1 MRLSHRVFDVF
12 MSVFELQGH
21 RAVVTG
27 ASAGIGAEVVRML
40 AAGGCDVAFCA
51 RSADAVDQ
59 LAAELEPLPGRVF
72 SFVADMA
79 DGADVARFCDDAE
92 QRLGPPDILV
102 NNVGA
107 SPSRNFLYMSD
118 DDWEELFRLNLLSAV
133 RCTRRFLP
141 GMRAAKWGRVIMVS
155 TAAAKYPGAALVDY
169 AASKAAMVATS
180 TALAR
185 KYGADGVLVNAV
197 LPGRIRTPMWER
209 TAAEIAGADGDREA
223 VFEGRSRDIPIGRF
237 GTPVE
242 VANVV
247 AFLASDLASYVNGAS
262 IDIDGGLGGFIF

>member
-1 MRLSHRVFDVF
+1 
-12 MSVFELQGH
+12 MSVFDFAGH

-27 ASAGIGAEVVRML
+27 AGAGIGAEVVRVL

-51 RSADAVDQ
+51 RSSDAIAG
-59 LAAELEPLPGRVF
+59 LAAELESAPGRVF
-72 SFVADMA
+72 PFVADMA
-79 DGADVARFCDDAE
+79 DGDDVTRFCDELE
-92 QRLGPPDILV
+92 QQLGQPDILV

-118 DDWEELFRLNLLSAV
+118 EDWEELLRLNLLSAV

-141 GMRAAKWGRVIMVS
+141 AMRSNRWGRVIMVA
-155 TAAAKYPGAALVDY
+155 TAAAKYPGAALIDY

-209 TAAEIAGADGDREA
+209 AAAEIAGADGDVEA
-223 VFEGRSRDIPIGRF
+223 VFQARSRDIPVGRF
-237 GTPVE
+237 GTAAE
-242 VANVV
+242 IANVV
-247 AFLASDLASYVNGAS
+247 AVLASDLASYVNGAA
-262 IDIDGGLGGFIF
+262 IDIDGGLGGFTF

>member
-1 MRLSHRVFDVF
+1 MRTFDL
-12 MSVFELQGH
+12 EGH

-27 ASAGIGAEVVRML
+27 ASAGIGAEIVRLL
-40 AAGGCDVAFCA
+40 ASSGCDVAFCA
-51 RSADAVDQ
+51 RTREGVDQ
-59 LAAELEPLPGRVF
+59 LATETAGLAGTVLPFIV
-72 SFVADMA
+72 DMA
-79 DGADVARFCDDAE
+79 DGDDVARFCDDVE
-92 QRLGPPDILV
+92 SQLGPPDILV

-118 DDWEELFRLNLLSAV
+118 DDWEELFRLNLLSSV

-141 GMRAAKWGRVIMVS
+141 AMRAGGWGRVVMVA
-155 TAAAKYPGAALVDY
+155 TAAAKYPGAALIDY

-185 KYGADGVLVNAV
+185 KYAADGVLVNAV
-197 LPGRIRTPMWER
+197 LPGRVRTPMWER
-209 TAAEIAGADGDREA
+209 AAREIAGPDGDVEA
-223 VFEGRSRDIPIGRF
+223 VFVDRARDIPVGRF

-247 AFLASDLASYVNGAS
+247 AFLVSELASYVNGAA
-262 IDIDGGLGGFIF
+262 IDIDGGLGGFTF

>member
-1 MRLSHRVFDVF
+1 
-12 MSVFELQGH
+12 MSVFELGGH
-21 RAVVTG
+21 KAVVTG
-27 ASAGIGAEVVRML
+27 ASAGIGAEVVRVL
-40 AAGGCDVAFCA
+40 ATAGCDVAFCA
-51 RSADAVDQ
+51 RTRDGVDA
-59 LAAELEPLPGRVF
+59 LAAELANSPGRVLAF
-72 SFVADMA
+72 AADMA
-79 DGADVARFCDDAE
+79 SGSEVARFCDDVE
-92 QRLGPPDILV
+92 QQLGPPDILV

-118 DDWEELFRLNLLSAV
+118 DDWEELLRLNLMSAV

-141 GMRAAKWGRVIMVS
+141 GMRGNRWGRIIMVA

-209 TAAEIAGADGDREA
+209 AAAEIAGAEGDVEA
-223 VFEGRSRDIPIGRF
+223 VFVNRSRDIPVGRF
-237 GTPVE
+237 GTPDE

-247 AFLASDLASYVNGAS
+247 AFLASDLASYINGAA
-262 IDIDGGLGGFIF
+262 IDIDGGLGGFTF